1 MSEPD
6 RPLESLDANTALDED
21 FALASSV
28 VAGVIEALNAG
39 EDDQVRALVTD
50 LHYSDTADLLEYLSA
65 DDRRRLIDVARP
77 ALEPEV
83 LPELAESL
91 QEEVMQALGFVDFS
105 SAVAE
110 LESDDAVYV
119 MSQLDPDQRLQVLE
133 RLPPEDR
140 TLVEQG
146 LSYPEDS
153 IGRRMQRELVA
164 VPAYWT
170 VGEAIDYMRSAKNLP
185 DDFYAI
191 FVVSPHHRPIGTI
204 RLSRLLRSQR
214 TTALS
219 DIIDTD
225 VEPLPVQKDKED
237 AAYLFRQRDLLT
249 APVVDGS
256 GRLVGRLTIDDIV
269 DIIDEEAEEDIL
281 AMGGIS
287 ETDLFSAIKDSIR
300 ARLSWLGVNL
310 VTAVIASIVIGL
322 FEPTLEAIV
331 ALAILM
337 PIVAS
342 MGGNAG
348 TQSMTT
354 AVRGLAMR
362 ELDEANAKRVIGKEA
377 VIGLVN
383 GSVFAVATGAVTYIW
398 FGRLDIGL
406 VIAAA
411 MVINMVAGNL
421 AGIVIPLILN
431 RFGIDPAAAS
441 GVLLTTVTDVIGFL
455 AFLGL
460 AAAFL
465 L

>member
-1 MSEPD
+1 MSEPE
-6 RPLESLDANTALDED
+6 PLDTLDANTALDAD
-21 FALASSV
+21 YALASSV

-39 EDDQVRALVTD
+39 EDEQVRALITD

-65 DDRRRLIDVARP
+65 EDRVRLIGVARP

-91 QEEVMQALGFVDFS
+91 QEEVMQALGFADFS

-119 MSQLDPDQRLQVLE
+119 MSQLDTEQQANILE
-133 RLPPEDR
+133 RLPAEDR
-140 TLVEQG
+140 ALVEQG

-170 VGEAIDYMRSAKNLP
+170 VGEAIDYMRSARDLP
-185 DDFYAI
+185 DNFYAV

-214 TTALS
+214 PTALS
-219 DIIDTD
+219 DIIESD
-225 VEPLPVQKDKED
+225 VEPLPVHTDKED

-281 AMGGIS
+281 ALGGIS
-287 ETDLFSAIKDSIR
+287 ETDLFAAVIDTIR

-310 VTAVIASIVIGL
+310 VTAVLASIVIGF
-322 FEPTLEAIV
+322 FEPTIESIV
-331 ALAILM
+331 ALAVLM

-348 TQSMTT
+348 TQSLTT

-362 ELDEANAKRVIGKEA
+362 ELDEVNAKRVIGKEA

-383 GSVFAVATGAVTYIW
+383 GCVFAVATGAVSYVW

-411 MVINMVAGNL
+411 MVINMVAGTL
-421 AGIVIPLILN
+421 AGIVIPLVLN
-431 RFGIDPAAAS
+431 RMDIDPAAAS
-441 GVLLTTVTDVIGFL
+441 GVLLTTITDVIGFL

-460 AAAFL
+460 AAVFL